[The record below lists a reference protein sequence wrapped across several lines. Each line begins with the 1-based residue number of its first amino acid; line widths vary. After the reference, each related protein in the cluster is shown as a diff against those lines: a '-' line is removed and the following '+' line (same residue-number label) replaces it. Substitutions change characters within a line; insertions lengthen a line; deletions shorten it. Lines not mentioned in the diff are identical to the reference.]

1 MNNIKID
8 IIEVEWY
15 IEEIE
20 EKLVKIKKKL
30 ETIKEIE
37 KYDKSNR
44 NNSEFRSILLS
55 SRCNDTTRFSKSNI
69 QNN

>member
-20 EKLVKIKKKL
+20 EKLGKIKKKL

-37 KYDKSNR
+37 KNDKSNR
-44 NNSEFRSILLS
+44 NNGEFRSILLS
-55 SRCNDTTRFSKSNI
+55 SRSNDTSRNNKINI
-69 QNN
+69 